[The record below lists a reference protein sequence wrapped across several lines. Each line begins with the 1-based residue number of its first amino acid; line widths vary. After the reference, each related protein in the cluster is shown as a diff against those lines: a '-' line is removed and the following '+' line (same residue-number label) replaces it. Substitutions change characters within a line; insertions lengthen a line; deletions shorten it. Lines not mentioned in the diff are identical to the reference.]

1 MAFKVVRWQG
11 HHFVVMKRVQ
21 NRALS
26 KNELDNLGG
35 LLALRLKDT
44 NVFIYLQCHI
54 GSDEEWMTLA
64 DARVNHVEWLTGES
78 FNFKCTLSFGC
89 KCNVS
94 LYSEAACSRMRGVA
108 IVFLWCS

>member
-26 KNELDNLGG
+26 KNELDNLNG

-94 LYSEAACSRMRGVA
+94 LYSAQCRMHVQS
-108 IVFLWCS
+108 IFI